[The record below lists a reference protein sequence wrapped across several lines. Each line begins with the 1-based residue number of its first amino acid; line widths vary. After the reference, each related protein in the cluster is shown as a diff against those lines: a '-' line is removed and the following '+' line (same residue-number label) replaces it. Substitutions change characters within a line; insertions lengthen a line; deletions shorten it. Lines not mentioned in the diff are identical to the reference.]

1 MIEHIVVHVIV
12 LGGAG
17 VLLAGAVYLF
27 ASYMSIQRQ
36 LRELENKNEQD

>member
-36 LRELENKNEQD
+36 LRKLENKNEQD